1 LKILILGGYGT
12 FGGRTIQLLKNEA
25 RLTLVV
31 AGRSLSKAHSFCEL
45 HADAKANLEPAL
57 FDRDSNV
64 LGQLNLLAP
73 DWVVDAS
80 WPFQNYGSNAYDV
93 IKACIDLGIHYLDS
107 ADGSE
112 FVAGVHAFDALAKA
126 ANVFILSGV
135 SSFPVLTA
143 AVVRHLEKGVPHIE
157 SIHAGIAPSPYAGV
171 GLNVIKAIAGYAGQ
185 TTRLKRNGAF
195 VNAYPFTESMLFTVA
210 VPGYQP
216 LQQIRFSLVDVP
228 DLQVLTQLWPN
239 ARNVWVGAGPLPAIL
254 HHMLILLA
262 WCVRWRLLPSLLPL
276 APIISWVTNNIRWG
290 EHRGGMFVQIE
301 GRDSYGN
308 ACQSQWHLLAE
319 GNDGPLIPSMAVQA
333 LVLRALAGV
342 LPERGARA
350 AVRDLELRDYEP
362 LFVSRTVFTG
372 LRRLPDNGSTSI
384 FERALGSSW
393 NTLATAVKEL
403 HSSQKLAVYTGQCSV
418 LGATGMLAKFVARI
432 VGFPPSGQNVPI
444 QFNIETDL
452 SKNGKAT
459 ERWTRKIGTQAFSSS
474 LSAGQGPWENLL
486 VERFGPSKYALAVVR
501 KNEGLELII
510 RHWTLLYVPMPMWLA
525 PRATAVETSR
535 EGRFNFA
542 ISLSHPLI
550 GLIVKYQGWLIKSDD
565 CPTT

>member
-1 LKILILGGYGT
+1 LKILIIGGYGT
-12 FGGRTIQLLKNEA
+12 FGGRTIQLLKSEA
-25 RLTLVV
+25 SLRLIV

-57 FDRDSNV
+57 FDRDNNV
-64 LGQLNLLAP
+64 LAQLKLLGP

-80 WPFQNYGSNAYDV
+80 GPFQNYGSNAYDV
-93 IKACIDLGIHYLDS
+93 IKACIDRGIHYLDL

-112 FVAGVHAFDALAKA
+112 FVEGVHAFDAQAKA
-126 ANVFILSGV
+126 ANVFVLSGV

-143 AVVRHLEKGVPHIE
+143 AVVRRLEKDVPQIE

-171 GLNVIKAIAGYAGQ
+171 GLNVIRAIAGYAGQ
-185 TTRLKRNGAF
+185 PTRLKRNGAF

-210 VPGYQP
+210 VPGYRP
-216 LQQIRFSLVDVP
+216 LRQIRFSLVDVP
-228 DLQVLTQLWPN
+228 DLQALTQLWPN
-239 ARNVWVGAGPLPAIL
+239 ARHVWMGAGPLPALL

-319 GNDGPLIPSMAVQA
+319 GSDGPMIPSMAVQA
-333 LVLRALAGV
+333 LILRALMGV
-342 LPERGARA
+342 FPERGARA
-350 AVRDLELRDYEP
+350 AVRDLELSDYEP
-362 LFVSRTVFTG
+362 LFISRTLFTG

-403 HSSQKLAVYTGQCSV
+403 HSSPNLAVYTGLCCVQ
-418 LGATGMLAKFVARI
+418 GATGMLAKFIAMLI
-432 VGFPPSGQNVPI
+432 GFPRSGENLPI
-444 QFNIETDL
+444 QFNIEKELT
-452 SKNGKAT
+452 KNGQMT
-459 ERWTRKIGTQAFSSS
+459 ERWTRKIGTQSFSSI
-474 LSAGQGPWENLL
+474 LSAGQGVWEHLL
-486 VERFGPSKYALAVVR
+486 VERFGLAKFALAAVR
-501 KNEGLELII
+501 KNEGLELMI
-510 RHWTLLYVPMPMWLA
+510 RHWSLLRVPMPMWLA
-525 PRATAVETSR
+525 PRATAIETSR
-535 EGRFNFA
+535 DGRFNFA
-542 ISLSHPLI
+542 ISLSHPCI
-550 GLIVKYQGWLIKSDD
+550 GLIVKYHGWLIKSDD
-565 CPTT
+565 CSTT